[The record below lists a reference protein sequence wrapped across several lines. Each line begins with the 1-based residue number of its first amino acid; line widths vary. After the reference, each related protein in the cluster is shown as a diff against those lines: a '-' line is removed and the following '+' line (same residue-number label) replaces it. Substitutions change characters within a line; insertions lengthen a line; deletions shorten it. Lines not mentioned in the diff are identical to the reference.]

1 MMKRT
6 SGTIQKTGLGAKA
19 SRRLGN
25 AVVYVIL
32 VLITLIWLFPFFGIV
47 LESFRVETPAQV
59 SYLWPKEI
67 GRAHV

>member
-32 VLITLIWLFPFFGIV
+32 VLITRSGV
-47 LESFRVETPAQV
+47 LPCGNSGTGQLSVAEGVR
-59 SYLWPKEI
+59 I
-67 GRAHV
+67 G